1 MIILFLVFTFN
12 IGSAF
17 SQTAVT
23 LFEFGSNRLAFGSST
38 RPLSPLGTAS
48 DNSQT
53 TYLYEVVNHVEA
65 TSGAKSS
72 SPKLETVSRTIV
84 ASASGWA
91 EHFDATASIECK
103 FIGSTEGICFGQ
115 TTGTATGTPSPVVLK
130 VASTTPAQA
139 TNTAPTSALSTT
151 PTTESQPNPTISPTA
166 NTFQN
171 SRKSSA
177 GIIAGSTIAELLVE
191 QFNSETR
198 HPPMRNSEYR
208 HLSESKT
215 SGSDGGPISSQIEKG
230 YGYSFQP
237 QSKRQTRM
245 TDVVDRLVKRQ
256 SEEHS
261 LVSDHPPSYVN

>member
-1 MIILFLVFTFN
+1 MIILLLVFAFN
-12 IGSAF
+12 IASAF

-53 TYLYEVVNHVEA
+53 TYLYEVVNHVKA

-72 SPKLETVSRTIV
+72 SHKLKTVSRTIV

-91 EHFDATASIECK
+91 EHFQGATASIECK
-103 FIGSTEGICFGQ
+103 FIDSTKGICFGG

-130 VASTTPAQA
+130 VASTITNPATIA
-139 TNTAPTSALSTT
+139 APTSAPST
-151 PTTESQPNPTISPTA
+151 PAAESQPDPTISPTA

-177 GIIAGSTIAELLVE
+177 GIIAGSTIAGVVVVSVVVAFILWRRKRSRRPELLVE
-191 QFNSETR
+191 QFNPEPR
-198 HPPMRNSEYR
+198 HPPMRNAEYR
-208 HLSESKT
+208 PLSESKT
-215 SGSDGGPISSQIEKG
+215 SDSDGGPISSQIENG
-230 YGYSFQP
+230 YGYSLQP
-237 QSKRQTRM
+237 Q
-245 TDVVDRLVKRQ
+245 VKC
-256 SEEHS
+256 
-261 LVSDHPPSYVN
+261 